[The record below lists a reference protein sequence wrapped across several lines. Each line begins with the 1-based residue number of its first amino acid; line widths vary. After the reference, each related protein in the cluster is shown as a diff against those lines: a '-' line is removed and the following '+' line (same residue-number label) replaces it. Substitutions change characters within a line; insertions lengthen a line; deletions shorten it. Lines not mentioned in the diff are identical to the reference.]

1 MDLRT
6 QVAGME
12 LDKLLV
18 ILVVLL
24 SSVYCQDS
32 DGWTGE
38 LEQVRGFIIIII
50 IIIVYLAIPSHVL
63 FIFLLP
69 LQDKWPNSA
78 VIQDLL
84 VRITRKPASPRK
96 HLGLRRKDSSRS
108 MNQYTFSRTTGVK
121 CFQP

>member
-6 QVAGME
+6 QVAAMK

-18 ILVVLL
+18 IAVVLL

-32 DGWTGE
+32 DGWTGL
-38 LEQVRGFIIIII
+38 LEQVRVFIVVVGVGVITMSIQLYTLI
-50 IIIVYLAIPSHVL
+50 S
-63 FIFLLP
+63 

-108 MNQYTFSRTTGVK
+108 TQQYAFCQATVY
-121 CFQP
+121 P